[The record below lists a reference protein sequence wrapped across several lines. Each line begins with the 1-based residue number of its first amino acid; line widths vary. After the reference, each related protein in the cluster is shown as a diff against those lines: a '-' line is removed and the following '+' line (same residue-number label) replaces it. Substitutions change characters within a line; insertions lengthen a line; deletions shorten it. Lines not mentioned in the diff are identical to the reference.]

1 MKKTMDIRD
10 TFLKEILLP
19 LNEHLDLETAIQYCV
34 QALSNYMPAE
44 SMTIQLLEPALK
56 SSRSVVWYHGDSAD
70 TRSMKN
76 GIIALP
82 RETRKMLKKSPLPDF
97 RIINRPELDPVGL
110 YFKDVAGTNFSNLV
124 MFLHK
129 EGKRFGVVVLS
140 VEGRDKYTENDL
152 ALFSLLH
159 EPFTMALI
167 NYLQRQEIEKLKQIL
182 AEQRDEKKQGIAV
195 EDIVGHKFGLRN
207 TVNLVQLVAPL
218 DSPVLIYGET
228 GVGKELI
235 ASAIHNASQRKDGP
249 LISVNCGAIPETV
262 VDSELFGHEKG
273 AFTGAATQRKG
284 RFERA
289 NHGTIFLD
297 EVGELKPDI
306 QVKLLRV
313 LQSGELERVGG
324 SEQIQVD
331 VRIIAATHRNLD
343 KMVSEG
349 LFREDLLYRIN
360 VFPII
365 IPPLRTRK
373 NDIPALVDH
382 FVQKKSNELK
392 TYPVPVLGNEAMDRL
407 MNYHWPGNVRE
418 LENVVERELILHAG
432 GPLTFANFY
441 MTAITRKP
449 LNTPTVEEPLVPL
462 DDFVRGY
469 LSRVL
474 KRTAGQIGGPN
485 GAAKILGLH
494 SNTLRNK
501 MIRLGIPFK
510 NSKR

>member
-1 MKKTMDIRD
+1 MDIRD
-10 TFLKEILLP
+10 TFLKETLRP

-44 SMTIQLLEPALK
+44 SMTIQLLEPSLK
-56 SSRSVVWYHGDSAD
+56 SSRSVVWYHGNSED
-70 TRSMKN
+70 TKSMKN

-110 YFKDVAGTNFSNLV
+110 HFKDVAGTDYSNLV
-124 MFLHK
+124 MFLFK

-140 VEGRDKYTENDL
+140 VEGRDRYTENDL
-152 ALFSLLH
+152 ALFSQLH

-235 ASAIHNASQRKDGP
+235 ASAIHNASRRNDGP

-273 AFTGAATQRKG
+273 AFTGATAQRKG

-297 EVGELKPDI
+297 EIGELKPDI

-313 LQSGELERVGG
+313 LQNGELERVGG

-373 NDIPALVDH
+373 NDISALVDH

-392 TYPVPVLGNEAMDRL
+392 TYPVPALGNKAMDRL

-449 LNTPTVEEPLVPL
+449 LSTETVEESFVPL
-462 DDFVRGY
+462 DDFIRGY
-469 LSRVL
+469 LFQVL
-474 KRTAGQIGGPN
+474 KRSAGQIGGPN
-485 GAAKILGLH
+485 GAAKILGIH